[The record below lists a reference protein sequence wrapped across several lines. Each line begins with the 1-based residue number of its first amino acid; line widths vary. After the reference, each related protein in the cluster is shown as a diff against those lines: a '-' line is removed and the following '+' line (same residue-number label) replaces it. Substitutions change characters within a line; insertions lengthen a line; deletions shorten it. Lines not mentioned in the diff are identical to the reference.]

1 MTLEAEIAR
10 QIYEELRDNARES
23 RSVRLPV
30 RIAEL
35 QRLWPQASHDQL
47 LRAHLIAYELL
58 ILDVAEGVSAASES
72 APQIPPSPRNKDT
85 GGEGGKS

>member
-1 MTLEAEIAR
+1 MTLEAQIAR
-10 QIYEELRDNARES
+10 QIYEELRNTVRES

-30 RIAEL
+30 RMAEL

-58 ILDVAEGVSAASES
+58 ILEVAEGISAASGS
-72 APQIPPSPRNKDT
+72 GPQMPPSPGNDDID
-85 GGEGGKS
+85 GEGGKS